1 MWPTINEGC
10 PPALVEVWE
19 GISRDLMRIPIGIPA
34 FKVWVESTEEVF
46 GLYGH
51 LLVMLAR

>member
-10 PPALVEVWE
+10 PPALVQVGV
-19 GISRDLMRIPIGIPA
+19 GIRDFIPINMPA
-34 FKVWVESTEEVF
+34 FKVRLDLTKEFF

-51 LLVMLAR
+51 LLVILAR